1 MTNSESKNPS
11 IGLAERIRAF
21 VTLGKVLGQ
30 VASGELADWDDTIRT
45 AGHRNGWFTEENV
58 RLALRGL
65 SRMLAEEKLEKW
77 LSVYGDMPNTA
88 EAKTVGIIMAGN
100 IPLVGFH
107 DLMTVLITGHR
118 AMVKTSSQDEL
129 LPRKLV
135 ETLVSIESAFADR
148 IEFSE
153 GRMTGF
159 THIIATGSANSS
171 RYFEYY
177 FSRYPSIIRGNRN
190 SVAVITGQETDDELR
205 ALGKDIFRF
214 FGLGCRNV
222 SKLYVHRNVDMV
234 GLLRHFE
241 GWEHIGEHHKYHNN
255 YDYHKAIFLVEKMKH
270 LDTGFLLV
278 REEQALACPVSVL
291 HYETFDVLEEVK
303 NRLLRDADAIQCVVA
318 SEGTG
323 VVNAVPFGKSQEP
336 EAWDYADGADT
347 VAFLLEREATAV

>member
-1 MTNSESKNPS
+1 MDHQQRVK
-11 IGLAERIRAF
+11 AF
-21 VTLGKVLGQ
+21 IELGKVLGQ
-30 VASGELADWDDTIRT
+30 VASEAGATDWDDTIRT

-129 LPRKLV
+129 LPHKLV
-135 ETLVSIESAFADR
+135 ETLVSIEPAFADR
-148 IEFSE
+148 IAFSE

-291 HYETFDVLEEVK
+291 HYETFDALDEVK
-303 NRLLRDADAIQCVVA
+303 FKLLRDADAIQCVVA

-323 VVNAVPFGKSQEP
+323 IAHAVPFGKSQEP

-347 VAFLLEREATAV
+347 VAFLHEREGTAA